1 MLTRQHQT
9 TKRHCSPFRDFLKL
23 HTTHCF
29 CFYFPFFLL
38 SFPFLSFLSIFPV
51 PPLKPLPNTLT
62 QTLKRNPR
70 RNGGG
75 GKTPAAPTR
84 ARPSQAL
91 PLLHRPELLHVPR
104 NAGQQLRPGAA
115 GQGTLTL
122 PARGGCG
129 RGAPA
134 DEVAAAG
141 GLQGQRARSG
151 DLRLAP
157 ERVAGGGEAPP
168 APDRRRGRR
177 EIARLRGR
185 VAELED
191 AAARAER
198 DVAERDEMIGFMSR
212 RIEDEGLGG
221 REREREREV
230 YGKKSEEWFQKEE
243 DEMVGS
249 TARSLE
255 EEVEVIYEEQHSQ
268 HFGNNNGF
276 DSEFMASASKFWA
289 EKASLWQDV
298 QYESLESMYNTKH
311 FVARRESPWKV
322 DGDSAGVSSKL
333 KLLEQD
339 LLNLE
344 KIGKNHPSKVS
355 SLIKKQAKRYQAISE
370 KIDDL
375 CRRIANEPCEPS
387 LSTEFRTQTQTE
399 FLLEAFRLQQGAS
412 ETGQKL
418 MALQTEIG
426 KSHYRD
432 ELSETTPITRRS
444 LDSIRNNFKEI
455 QRNLEIWL
463 ARIIGDLEGILAR
476 EGASRVREYYISR
489 YPFVQ

>member
-1 MLTRQHQT
+1 MAEEEKHQQLQQEQDPH
-9 TKRHCSPFRDFLKL
+9 KLFRS
-23 HTTHCF
+23 
-29 CFYFPFFLL
+29 YIGL
-38 SFPFLSFLSIFPV
+38 SFSMFLAMLANNSVPALQGKVRSLSLRAADAAEELRQMKSRRQEDSKANARVVEIFASHR
-51 PPLKPLPNTLT
+51 NAW
-62 QTLKRNPR
+62 QAEEKR
-70 RNGGG
+70 
-75 GKTPAAPTR
+75 
-84 ARPSQAL
+84 
-91 PLLHRPELLHVPR
+91 LLH
-104 NAGQQLRPGAA
+104 QI
-115 GQGTLTL
+115 
-122 PARGGCG
+122 
-129 RGAPA
+129 
-134 DEVAAAG
+134 DAAA
-141 GLQGQRARSG
+141 
-151 DLRLAP
+151 
-157 ERVAGGGEAPP
+157 E
-168 APDRRRGRR
+168 

-221 REREREREV
+221 REREV

>member
-1 MLTRQHQT
+1 MAEEEKHQQLQQEQDPH
-9 TKRHCSPFRDFLKL
+9 KLFRS
-23 HTTHCF
+23 
-29 CFYFPFFLL
+29 YIGL
-38 SFPFLSFLSIFPV
+38 SFSMFLAMLANNSVPALQGKVRSLSLRAADAAEELRQMKSRRQEDSKANARVVEIFASHR
-51 PPLKPLPNTLT
+51 NAW
-62 QTLKRNPR
+62 QAEEKR
-70 RNGGG
+70 
-75 GKTPAAPTR
+75 
-84 ARPSQAL
+84 
-91 PLLHRPELLHVPR
+91 LLH
-104 NAGQQLRPGAA
+104 QI
-115 GQGTLTL
+115 
-122 PARGGCG
+122 
-129 RGAPA
+129 
-134 DEVAAAG
+134 DAAA
-141 GLQGQRARSG
+141 
-151 DLRLAP
+151 
-157 ERVAGGGEAPP
+157 E
-168 APDRRRGRR
+168 

-221 REREREREV
+221 REREREREREV

-375 CRRIANEPCEPS
+375 CRRIQANEPCEPS

>member
-1 MLTRQHQT
+1 MAEEEKHQQLQQEQDPH
-9 TKRHCSPFRDFLKL
+9 KLFRS
-23 HTTHCF
+23 
-29 CFYFPFFLL
+29 YIGL
-38 SFPFLSFLSIFPV
+38 SFSMFLAMLANNSVPALQGKVRSLSLRAADAAEELRQMKSRRQEDSKANARVVEIFASHR
-51 PPLKPLPNTLT
+51 NAW
-62 QTLKRNPR
+62 QAEEKR
-70 RNGGG
+70 
-75 GKTPAAPTR
+75 
-84 ARPSQAL
+84 
-91 PLLHRPELLHVPR
+91 LLH
-104 NAGQQLRPGAA
+104 QI
-115 GQGTLTL
+115 
-122 PARGGCG
+122 
-129 RGAPA
+129 
-134 DEVAAAG
+134 DAAA
-141 GLQGQRARSG
+141 
-151 DLRLAP
+151 
-157 ERVAGGGEAPP
+157 E
-168 APDRRRGRR
+168 

-221 REREREREV
+221 REREREV

-375 CRRIANEPCEPS
+375 CRRIQANEPCEPS